1 MNPSYDPRVAR
12 LHVDN
17 QKENEVVLQVGDN
30 GIAYQVFHQ
39 KKRGDQHQHVGIVHA
54 PNAEM
59 ALIFAK
65 EQYGR
70 RQKCVN
76 MWVVASAA
84 ILAFS
89 TEDDDMFSMATAPEK
104 VYREAGG
111 FKVMERINKYKAM
124 QKANETI

>member
-17 QKENEVVLQVGDN
+17 QKENIVELQQGDN
-30 GIAYQVFHQ
+30 GIAFQVFHQ

-54 PNAEM
+54 PDSEM

-76 MWVVASAA
+76 MWVVASAN

-89 TEDDDMFSMATAPEK
+89 TEDDDIFSNATSPDK
-104 VYREAGG
+104 IYREAGG
-111 FKVMERINKYKAM
+111 FKVMERVNRYKAQ
-124 QKANETI
+124 QKEKLKY